1 MINLSLLRAFGLVI
15 RTRRR
20 ALDMTQQA
28 LASIS
33 DVDRS
38 FIARIEAG
46 KHQPSLTVIFGLAR
60 GLSMS
65 PQTLIAA
72 TEAASTSNVSKS
84 GDPGSD

>member
-1 MINLSLLRAFGLVI
+1 MTNLSLLRAFGLVI

-46 KHQPSLTVIFGLAR
+46 KHQQAIQPSGSEATGNVA
-60 GLSMS
+60 SD
-65 PQTLIAA
+65 AA
-72 TEAASTSNVSKS
+72 LVS
-84 GDPGSD
+84 